1 MLKFV
6 QVTKYYDDVKA
17 ADDVSFELTEGEM
30 FGLVGPNGSG
40 KSTLLKIMLGIIKPT
55 AGQILVG
62 GAALKD
68 KDWLNFRRLIGYMP
82 ERVSF
87 YDNLTGM
94 ATLELFASIKGGS
107 ITNIE
112 DVLAQLLSREVLARK
127 VGTYSKGMR
136 QRLNLAQ
143 ALLNDPSLLV
153 LDEPTS
159 GLDPIGTRL
168 LYDILDGVRKRK
180 KLTVVLSTHML
191 AEVEEKVSRVGIM
204 KNGVL
209 KATGTLDELYRG
221 LNLPLRLIILV
232 NEDDPQGAL
241 LSEIL
246 KQEGAVNITYAAG
259 QLTAELPVENKLNML
274 ASILGQKDKFVDF
287 TLRQPSLEEVFFG
300 IH

>member
-6 QVTKYYDDVKA
+6 RVAKNYDDVKA
-17 ADDVSFELTEGEM
+17 VEDVSFELSEGEM

-40 KSTLLKIMLGIIKPT
+40 KSTLLKIMLGILKPT
-55 AGQILVG
+55 EGKVLLRGEAISDSG
-62 GAALKD
+62 
-68 KDWLNFRRLIGYMP
+68 WREFRRLIGYMP

-87 YDNLTGM
+87 YDNLTGK
-94 ATLELFASIKGGS
+94 ATLELFANIKGGS
-107 ITNIE
+107 LANVE
-112 DVLAQLLSREVLARK
+112 DVLPALLSRDVLSRK

-168 LYDILDGVRKRK
+168 LYDILDRVRERK

-204 KNGVL
+204 KNGAL
-209 KATGTLDELYRG
+209 KAAGTLDELYRG
-221 LNLPLRLIILV
+221 LNLPMRLIIAV
-232 NEDDPQGAL
+232 DGSEGAAIR
-241 LSEIL
+241 EIL
-246 KQEGAVNITYAAG
+246 RQEGAQNITYAKG
-259 QLTAELPVENKLNML
+259 QLIAELPVDNKLSML
-274 ASILGQKDKFVDF
+274 GLLLQHKDKFVDF

>member
-6 QVTKYYDDVKA
+6 RVTKYYDGIKA
-17 ADDVSFELTEGEM
+17 AEDVSFELAEGEM

-55 AGQILVG
+55 EGQLLVG
-62 GAALKD
+62 GAALKE
-68 KDWLNFRRLIGYMP
+68 KDWREFRRSIGYMP

-87 YDNLTGM
+87 YDNLTGK
-94 ATLELFASIKGGS
+94 ATLEFFASIRGGS
-107 ITNIE
+107 MANIK
-112 DVLAQLLSREVLARK
+112 DVIAELLPKDILARK
-127 VGTYSKGMR
+127 VVTYSKGMR

-143 ALLNDPSLLV
+143 SLLNDPSLLV

-168 LYDILDGVRKRK
+168 LYDILEKVRERK
-180 KLTVVLSTHML
+180 KLTVVLSSHML

-209 KATGTLDELYRG
+209 KAIGTLDELYRG

-232 NEDDPQGAL
+232 NGDDTHGAAIK
-241 LSEIL
+241 EIL
-246 KQEGAVNITYAAG
+246 RQEGAVSMTYAGG
-259 QLTAELPVENKLNML
+259 QLTAELPVENKLKML
-274 ASILGQKDKFVDF
+274 TAILGQKDKFVDF